1 VDRNRVETVSVEST
15 WTTRDLPILAAALRL
30 LDDPG
35 NHFAGFED
43 IQTETGLRRSK
54 TPRATPLRLE
64 SPMVLRSELASY
76 LRIEEP
82 TSEMGSHCRP
92 E

>member
-1 VDRNRVETVSVEST
+1 MN
-15 WTTRDLPILAAALRL
+15 
-30 LDDPG
+30 PG
-35 NHFAGFED
+35 NHFAGFEG
-43 IQTETGLRRSK
+43 IETGLRRSK
-54 TPRATPLRLE
+54 TPSATLLRLE